1 MSDFIQI
8 PKGNVSLQIRN
19 DVEKLLPKPESYS
32 GWKFNKYR
40 WIKLTQV
47 NTKDKNGNTDNS
59 VRVSGTGDN
68 ESLQNSLC
76 KGIDVTKLTPSVYPN
91 NNLMNGFNRL
101 KNLLELGYKEWI
113 FAEYEIDESTKT
125 EFQESFEDCLDD
137 FRASANRGDGQKV
150 ISDAEVEE
158 IGRKR
163 FEHRKDRTKQK
174 ITEWINSLDLN
185 WSPQKV
191 EAISK
196 RISIDFQRKGVI
208 ESFNRKEAQQFLNDS
223 GIGADLLNTTGP
235 MGDNTRVLRLYVQI
249 MENFIANQDTF
260 HVALFD
266 SQASSHEDLDDR
278 RQDTIKIMKE
288 LDKTVIKYAAIR
300 MLEKDIDP
308 WEIIGAIPQKIGVE
322 NLKSHKLVEV

>member
-1 MSDFIQI
+1 MSNFIQL
-8 PKGNVSLQIRN
+8 PKGNVSPQIR
-19 DVEKLLPKPESYS
+19 DEVENALPKPESYP

-40 WIKLTQV
+40 WIKLTQI

-68 ESLQNSLC
+68 ESLQNSLS

-91 NNLMNGFNRL
+91 NNLMNGFNRH

-113 FAEYEIDESTKT
+113 FAEYELDESTRT
-125 EFQESFEDCLDD
+125 EFQQTFEDCLDD
-137 FRASANRGDGQKV
+137 FRASANKGDGQKV

-174 ITEWINSLDLN
+174 IADWIRTLDLN
-185 WSPQKV
+185 WSSQKI

-196 RISIDFQRKGVI
+196 RISLDFQRKGVI
-208 ESFNRKEAQQFLNDS
+208 ESFNRNEAQQFLNDA
-223 GIGADLLNTTGP
+223 GIGADLLNTTGSF
-235 MGDNTRVLRLYVQI
+235 GDNTRVLRLYVQI

-260 HVALFD
+260 NVALFD
-266 SQASSHEDLDDR
+266 SQASSHDDIDAR
-278 RQDTIKIMKE
+278 REDTIKLMKE
-288 LDKTVIKYAAIR
+288 LDKIVIKYAAAR
-300 MLEKDIDP
+300 MLANDVEP

-322 NLKSHKLVEV
+322 NMKSSKLVSV

>member
-1 MSDFIQI
+1 MFNFIQL
-8 PKGNVSLQIRN
+8 PKGNINPQLRRG
-19 DVEKLLPKPESYS
+19 VEELLPQPVSYP

-59 VRVSGTGDN
+59 VRISGTGDN
-68 ESLQNSLC
+68 ESLQNSLS

-91 NNLMNGFNRL
+91 NNLINGFNRL
-101 KNLLELGYKEWI
+101 KNLLELGYKEWV
-113 FAEYEIDESTKT
+113 FAEYELDDSSRT

-137 FRASANRGDGQKV
+137 FRASANKGDGQKV

-163 FEHRKDRTKQK
+163 FDHRKDRSKQK
-174 ITEWINSLDLN
+174 IADWIRTLDLN
-185 WSPQKV
+185 WSSQKI
-191 EAISK
+191 EAVSK
-196 RISIDFQRKGVI
+196 KINVDFQRKGVI
-208 ESFNRKEAQQFLNDS
+208 ESFSRKEAQQFLSDA

-235 MGDNTRVLRLYVQI
+235 IGDNTRVLRLYTQV

-266 SQASSHEDLDDR
+266 SQASSHEDIDVR
-278 RQDTIKIMKE
+278 RADTIKIMEE
-288 LDKTVIKYAAIR
+288 LDKTIIKYAAAR
-300 MLEKDIDP
+300 MLATDIKP
-308 WEIIGAIPQKIGVE
+308 WKIIGAIPQKIGSE
-322 NLKSHKLVEV
+322 NLKSHRLIKL